1 MEQSND
7 EPSSSI
13 SEDISFSSSISDEG
27 EPVSLPNIKHLSLKK
42 GTRLSFQS
50 GGTPMVRGEDVSSP
64 QQPRFRLPT
73 DMDAEKIEL
82 AVEGGLDSLFN
93 LYAYDD
99 DQIHSLAEICISA
112 VQLTDDGRA
121 TLKGDAGYKALKE
134 LVNIDIPYVRGEA
147 IWTLA
152 ILASVPKSN
161 RKIVKLFG
169 WQDLLELTES
179 DDLEI
184 KRAMATLLGNL
195 ALFDEHH
202 RAMIG
207 HSVIDALV
215 KLGKINDIKTKRA
228 TVNAIANIAIEEDNI
243 TALEKCG
250 ALHLIFELIRI
261 NDKELLRGCVHTLA
275 NLTNAE
281 SSPELKQTIV
291 EEVTWQRLAEVMQT
305 ADLMTLKGVMMAV
318 ANLTAIIDFHE
329 ELIEI
334 GIVNQIIMCTRV
346 NDVEITLSIAMALN
360 NLAANRANHDLLI
373 KQGCAVLQK
382 LYQTS
387 DEDIKQEALEAL
399 FELSPEQI
407 GNQKYEQDL
416 SVSVLSSDSDSE
428 APSISPRGPPDD
440 EASSQFSFEQR
451 SMMAESVAELE
462 VPLEEAIPAL
472 LGNLPHINVDVAY
485 QRAREVDRLF
495 GLDEVLVEKIIRE
508 CGGIKILSA
517 ICLSTHNELA
527 ITGTVLL
534 RKLSKF
540 ATSRADIFSKDGL
553 KPLVDNIL
561 SDDNELRIESLR
573 TILAII
579 KTVQNQNSV
588 RESAAIS
595 RLLSIA
601 SEPKN
606 ADPVVLSLTLEILC
620 RVAHDNM
627 ESQKAIMKDHG
638 MDTFIDLLLA
648 DNDDLRSKAARAL
661 AGLCSNNRRF
671 QTLAREK
678 GVFEKLVPFLY
689 SENSQVKKNA
699 AACIADLA
707 KNDYKNQLHVKKTG
721 GIVPIIRMLEQR
733 VDSLIASAASA
744 IASLSS
750 NNKKI
755 QKLVREN
762 GGIGALVKLL
772 QSTSP
777 QVLLHTCEAL
787 IQLVKD
793 NAKNQDLI
801 CELNAPQFLMKLIES
816 PATNI
821 QIEATT
827 IACILSKKKGKRR
840 DYFLQQRIVE
850 ILTKASER
858 ATDPNF
864 KATITSA
871 KNLFNSE
878 EKKRNKRTKQKS

>member
-1 MEQSND
+1 M
-7 EPSSSI
+7 
-13 SEDISFSSSISDEG
+13 G
-27 EPVSLPNIKHLSLKK
+27 
-42 GTRLSFQS
+42 
-50 GGTPMVRGEDVSSP
+50 RGEDVSSP

-99 DQIHSLAEICISA
+99 DQIHSLAETCISA
-112 VQLTDDGRA
+112 VELTADGRA

-134 LVNIDIPYVRGEA
+134 LVNIDVSYVRGEA

-169 WQDLLELTES
+169 WQDLLVLTES

-207 HSVIDALV
+207 HSVIDTLV

-291 EEVTWQRLAEVMQT
+291 EEVTWQRFAEIMQT
-305 ADLMTLKGVMMAV
+305 NDLMTLKGVMMAV

-329 ELIEI
+329 ELIDI
-334 GIVNQIIMCTRV
+334 GIVDQIIMCTKV
-346 NDVEITLSIAMALN
+346 SDVEITLSIAMALN

-373 KQGCAVLQK
+373 KQGCVKVLQK

-407 GNQKYEQDL
+407 GNRKYEQDL
-416 SVSVLSSDSDSE
+416 SASVLSSDSDS
-428 APSISPRGPPDD
+428 ADQSISPRGPADD
-440 EASSQFSFEQR
+440 DASSQFSFEQR
-451 SMMAESVAELE
+451 SIMAESVAELE

-495 GLDEVLVEKIIRE
+495 GLDEVLVEKIIRD

-517 ICLSTHNELA
+517 VCLSIHNELA
-527 ITGTVLL
+527 ITATVLL

-540 ATSRADIFSKDGL
+540 AMSRADIFSKDGL

-573 TILAII
+573 TILASI
-579 KTVQNQNSV
+579 KTVQNQNAV
-588 RESAAIS
+588 RESSAIS
-595 RLLSIA
+595 MLLSIA
-601 SEPKN
+601 ANPED
-606 ADPVVLSLTLEILC
+606 ADPVVLSLSLEILC

-648 DNDDLRSKAARAL
+648 NNDDLRSKAARAL

-707 KNDYKNQLHVKKTG
+707 KHDYKNQLYVKKTG
-721 GIVPIIRMLEQR
+721 GIVPVIRMLEQR
-733 VDSLIASAASA
+733 IDSLVASAASA
-744 IASLSS
+744 IASLTSD
-750 NNKKI
+750 NKKI

-801 CELNAPQFLMKLIES
+801 CELGAPQFLMKLIDS

-827 IACILSKKKGKRR
+827 IACILAKKKGKRR

-850 ILTKASER
+850 ILNRASER
-858 ATDPNF
+858 SNDPNF
-864 KATITSA
+864 KSTISSA
-871 KNLFNSE
+871 IELFNSDD
-878 EKKRNKRTKQKS
+878 KKRNKRTKQKN